1 MKNRESQKIS
11 LDEMR
16 EAINRSG
23 YFIEQRTKAVLEK
36 QGYYVE
42 TNRSYPDLETGK
54 SREFDI
60 FGTKF
65 TRAFRGEPGA
75 LASIVICECMNNF
88 QPAVFIGSD
97 PPFTL
102 MFHEQVRTSGIP
114 VVIWDHGSYL
124 SLAHFFGF
132 ETLFHQ
138 CKWPLAKQYC
148 SFSRNK
154 EGGWLARHPDE
165 QHESFATLVAAVDS
179 AVCQHYEN
187 LEPPRPGETV
197 AANLQIYYPL
207 LVLQGNLH
215 TAHETRHGL
224 DLRPTKH
231 VQYLRQFWSGGHP
244 KGCQIDVIQESYLPT
259 YLRLVDGEIQK
270 LRRRLA
276 RRKEFMTVSM
286 DRLVAEYRGKSAKE
300 ISWREILQGGGP
312 HERARS

>member
-1 MKNRESQKIS
+1 VKNRESQEIS

-23 YFIEQRTKAVLEK
+23 YLIEQRTKTVLEK
-36 QGYYVE
+36 QAYYVE

-60 FGTKF
+60 FGTKLI
-65 TRAFRGEPGA
+65 RAFRGEPGA
-75 LASIVICECMNNF
+75 LASIVICECVNNS

-102 MFHEQVRTSGIP
+102 MFHEQVKTSGIP
-114 VVIWDHGSYL
+114 VVVWDHGGYL
-124 SLAHFFGF
+124 SLVDFFRF

-138 CKWPLAKQYC
+138 CKSPLAKQYC

-154 EGGWLARHPDE
+154 DGGWLAKHPDE
-165 QHESFATLVAAVDS
+165 QHESFAGLVAAVDS
-179 AVCQHYEN
+179 AICEHYEN

-197 AANLQIYYPL
+197 AVNLQIYYPL
-207 LVLQGNLH
+207 LVLGGDLY
-215 TAHETRHGL
+215 TARQTRHGL
-224 DLRPTKH
+224 NLRPTNH

-244 KGCQIDVIQESYLPT
+244 KACQIDVIQESYLRA
-259 YLRLVDGEIQK
+259 YLKLVDTEIQK

-276 RRKEFMTVSM
+276 RRREVLTVSM
-286 DRLVAEYRGKSAKE
+286 DRLVAEYRGNSAKRV
-300 ISWREILQGGGP
+300 SWREILQGGGP
-312 HERARS
+312 QERPHS